1 MYNGCIMYRD
11 IKCTRVF
18 SVQDCIVYRSV
29 LCTGVYNVQG
39 CMDQYKT
46 SKTEI
51 NPLTMHKLKVLVNYS
66 LEKSPMS
73 SEETRVLPDHVHN
86 VASYNSFIIF
96 ASLLLTKS

>member
-1 MYNGCIMYRD
+1 MY
-11 IKCTRVF
+11 
-18 SVQDCIVYRSV
+18 SVQGCLVYRTV

-51 NPLTMHKLKVLVNYS
+51 NPLTMHKLKVLVDDGF
-66 LEKSPMS
+66 EESPVS
-73 SEETRVLPDHVHN
+73 PEETRVLPDHVHN